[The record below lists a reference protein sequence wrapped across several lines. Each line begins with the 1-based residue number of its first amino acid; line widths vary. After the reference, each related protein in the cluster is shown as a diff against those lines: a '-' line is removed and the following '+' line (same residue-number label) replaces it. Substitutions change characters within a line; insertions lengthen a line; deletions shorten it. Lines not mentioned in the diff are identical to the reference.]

1 MYKIKIA
8 HTIAKG
14 SENAT
19 IRAKQGRTGIS
30 GTITDSCGNSD
41 KSEETLQSIHQRST
55 QMHYTCIQDAHTQ

>member
-1 MYKIKIA
+1 MHNDKQQAYMNDNKYELTITAKSLVPNKLGRQQLYECIKLKIA

-30 GTITDSCGNSD
+30 
-41 KSEETLQSIHQRST
+41 
-55 QMHYTCIQDAHTQ
+55 